1 MNANANEAYQ
11 RKKYSDKQLLSNILA
26 FAKPYWKLFLFS
38 LLLTAFIV
46 MAGLAQP
53 YIIKVAID
61 QHING
66 IYAPMVYVNQSE
78 KDQALHTLEE
88 RGVKGKEV
96 TTFKDHTYFRLN
108 EAKTEMPGNFQ
119 KARIVSIEGTNYLIH
134 GWNTSIKNPDA
145 LQISNNHISIND
157 NLYPVTSL
165 KGDTEQLFRSQDY
178 TGLIWLGI
186 LYFVLII
193 GSSVFTY
200 FQNNTL
206 QFTGQS
212 VIYDIRETIMRHLS
226 QMQISF
232 YDKNHPD
239 NQRFG

>member
-1 MNANANEAYQ
+1 
-11 RKKYSDKQLLSNILA
+11 
-26 FAKPYWKLFLFS
+26 
-38 LLLTAFIV
+38 
-46 MAGLAQP
+46 
-53 YIIKVAID
+53 
-61 QHING
+61 
-66 IYAPMVYVNQSE
+66 
-78 KDQALHTLEE
+78 
-88 RGVKGKEV
+88 
-96 TTFKDHTYFRLN
+96 
-108 EAKTEMPGNFQ
+108 
-119 KARIVSIEGTNYLIH
+119 
-134 GWNTSIKNPDA
+134 SIKNPDA

-232 YDKNHPD
+232 YDKNPIGRLVTRITHD
-239 NQRFG
+239 VEALNQLYSQVIVNLIREILML